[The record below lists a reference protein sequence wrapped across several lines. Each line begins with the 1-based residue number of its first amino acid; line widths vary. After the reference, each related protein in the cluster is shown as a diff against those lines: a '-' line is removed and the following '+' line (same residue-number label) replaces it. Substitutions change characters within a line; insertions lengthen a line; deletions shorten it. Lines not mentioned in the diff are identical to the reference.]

1 MNNIIV
7 KTPCDINQLVEC
19 LKFAGEDTYLISG
32 GTDFVIEM
40 RNNPLLNG
48 IIVDVKGIKEL
59 NYIKIEDG
67 LIKIGAN
74 TTFTEITENDT
85 IKKHAKAL
93 FVAASNV
100 GSTQIRNVATLAG
113 NVANAAPAADSIP
126 ALIALGAEIKVI
138 NGEGKIITKKIEK
151 IFKTLKKNE
160 AIIEIII
167 PLRKTYISAFSKIG
181 SRSRVTISKLNLA
194 VCVNCNHK
202 IEAAIISVG
211 SLGPIAHR
219 LKNCEEILLHE
230 VPTMELLKK
239 FKESLVAEVDVAI
252 PGRASLP
259 YKREA
264 IVGLAEDVFYMLFP
278 EIKGDKVE

>member
-7 KTPCDINQLVEC
+7 KTPSDINQLVEC
-19 LKFAGEDTYLISG
+19 LKCAGEDTYLISG

-48 IIVDVKGIKEL
+48 IIIDVKGIKEL
-59 NYIKIEDG
+59 NYIKEENN

-74 TTFTEITENDT
+74 TTLTEIIENDT
-85 IKKHAKAL
+85 IKKYAKAL
-93 FVAASNV
+93 SVAALNV

-113 NVANAAPAADSIP
+113 NVANCAPAADSIP

-138 NGEGKIITKKIEK
+138 NGEGKIITTEIEK
-151 IFKTLKKNE
+151 ILKTLKKDE
-160 AIIEIII
+160 AIIEIVI

-181 SRSRVTISKLNLA
+181 SRTRVTISKLNLSA
-194 VCVNCNHK
+194 SVSCNYK
-202 IEAAIISVG
+202 IETAVISVG
-211 SLGPIAHR
+211 SLGPKAFR
-219 LKNCEEILLHE
+219 LKSCEEILLHE
-230 VPTMELLKK
+230 VPSRELLKR
-239 FKESLVAEVDVAI
+239 FKESLVAEVDAAI

-278 EIKGDKVE
+278 EIRGGKVE